1 MTRKPILS
9 YDPNLKKLAR
19 RLRMSSTMSEVLLWR
34 CLKGKQVLGY
44 DFDRQKPIGK
54 YIVDFYCKELRLAIE
69 IDGATH
75 NDKVHED
82 RMRQERLESLGVR
95 FLRFRDGDVKR
106 NLEGVIEEIRKW
118 IKEKA
123 PKPIPPEWESAPTPN
138 PSREGI
144 PTPGP
149 SKEGI

>member
-1 MTRKPILS
+1 MREKPILP
-9 YDPNLKKLAR
+9 YDPNLKELAR
-19 RLRMSSTMSEVLLWR
+19 RLRNSSTMSEVLLWR
-34 CLKGKQVLGY
+34 CLKGKQILGY
-44 DFDRQKPIGK
+44 DFDRQRPIDR

-69 IDGATH
+69 IDGSTH
-75 NDKVHED
+75 DEKIQED
-82 RMRQERLESLGVR
+82 ITRQRNLELLGVR

-123 PKPIPPEWESAPTPN
+123 PTPS
-138 PSREGI
+138 PSQEGI